1 MSLKSDYLSIFGK
14 TLSERYSA
22 RKKRLKKGIRPNI
35 FNLVK
40 NFQIKRNINDI
51 NEQIKEECQFNIKD
65 IKKSMKLS
73 NRSEKDNSNNKR
85 TRNKEN
91 NIFKKLFQG
100 NNYRYHK
107 RNMEKMENLKKKRL
121 LNKIE
126 VQTKSTYF
134 LPKYEY
140 LYHKIITGPK
150 WESISK
156 RSSNIF
162 NSQTHMTNLSY
173 NDLNYFKDNIK
184 GFVDMSKQTQ
194 RKGVSEIQDDK
205 IKNEKLNNEKLNNEK
220 LNNEESSLLLVF
232 SKTSN
237 ESFNKCDNEEKYK
250 HAPDFNRY
258 MSREQLAQLFKNK
271 KKKITNEEIFPNYHS
286 IETKPKMMVFYNTN
300 HNHKL
305 KDNRNNYS
313 YKNINFS
320 PNKVFEKIYGNKLKV
335 SPDFRKMI
343 SRQRSEL
350 PFFLNGITNRNICI
364 VNTDKS
370 LKMNNYTNS
379 NMYNLREDLNKN
391 MNKYKNEKLK
401 EMRKFLSFENLNL
414 YKKDRYLL
422 ELDNKI
428 KKFNGFLSTTKEKNN
443 FHFF

>member
-1 MSLKSDYLSIFGK
+1 MSLKSDYLSFLGK
-14 TLSERYSA
+14 TLSERY
-22 RKKRLKKGIRPNI
+22 RTRIQNPKKGIKPNI
-35 FNLVK
+35 FSLVK
-40 NFQIKRNINDI
+40 NFQIKNNINNID
-51 NEQIKEECQFNIKD
+51 EQIKEECQFNIKE
-65 IKKSMKLS
+65 IKKSMKLL
-73 NRSEKDNSNNKR
+73 NRSEKDNLNNKR

-91 NIFKKLFQG
+91 NIFKKIFQG

-107 RNMEKMENLKKKRL
+107 RNMEKMENLKKKGL
-121 LNKIE
+121 LKKIE

-150 WESISK
+150 WETISK
-156 RSSNIF
+156 RSSSLF
-162 NSQTHMTNLSY
+162 NSQNHITNLSY
-173 NDLNYFKDNIK
+173 NDSDYFKDNIK
-184 GFVDMSKQTQ
+184 GFVDMSKQTK
-194 RKGVSEIQDDK
+194 RKGMIEIQDDK
-205 IKNEKLNNEKLNNEK
+205 IKNEKLNNEEN
-220 LNNEESSLLLVF
+220 SLLLAF

-237 ESFNKCDNEEKYK
+237 ESFNKCENEEKYK

-258 MSREQLAQLFKNK
+258 MSREQLEQLFKNK
-271 KKKITNEEIFPNYHS
+271 RKRIPNEEIFPNYHS
-286 IETKPKMMVFYNTN
+286 IEIKPKMMVFYNTN
-300 HNHKL
+300 HSHKL
-305 KDNRNNYS
+305 KDNRHNYS

-343 SRQRSEL
+343 SRQRTEL

-401 EMRKFLSFENLNL
+401 EMRKFLSFENLNIF
-414 YKKDRYLL
+414 KKDRYLL

-428 KKFNGFLSTTKEKNN
+428 KKFNGFLTTTKEKNN